1 MAAAKAKN
9 MKLQVKHGMIR
20 IFVLFCTF
28 VDSCVPDDK
37 SFRIFSDNQGFENI
51 VQIVLK

>member
-20 IFVLFCTF
+20 IFATF

-37 SFRIFSDNQGFENI
+37 NFRIFSDNQGFENM